1 MLSPRDTASFT
12 GPDAVVALQWA
23 SVGIL
28 EEREFYQVELI
39 VPTGEQNVTQQV
51 VQRST
56 VWRIPSELFP
66 PETVENRTFSWRVLV
81 VRQVT
86 GGDEA
91 TYKVISQSAR
101 RRTFTWVT
109 E

>member
-1 MLSPRDTASFT
+1 M
-12 GPDAVVALQWA
+12 
-23 SVGIL
+23 
-28 EEREFYQVELI
+28 
-39 VPTGEQNVTQQV
+39 TQQV

-56 VWRIPSELFP
+56 VWRVPSELFP

-86 GGDEA
+86 GGDQA
-91 TYKVISQSAR
+91 TYKVISQAGR
-101 RRTFTWVT
+101 RRTFSWVT